1 MAICKNCGGEKG
13 IHHYQTMACP
23 VGGREAPVGKPQEW
37 MSSDRYETETEEDAL
52 REIVNNLLTRVA
64 ELEDQMSELQAE
76 SNLRESVSIWGAG
89 N

>member
-1 MAICKNCGGEKG
+1 MAICKNCGGEEG

-37 MSSDRYETETEEDAL
+37 MSDRYETETEEDAL
-52 REIVNNLLTRVA
+52 REIVNNLLARVA

-89 N
+89 